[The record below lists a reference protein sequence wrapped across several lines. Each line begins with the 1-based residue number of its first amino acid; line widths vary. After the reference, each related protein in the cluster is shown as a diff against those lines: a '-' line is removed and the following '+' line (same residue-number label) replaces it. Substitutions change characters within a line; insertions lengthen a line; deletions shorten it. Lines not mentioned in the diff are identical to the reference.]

1 MVFTGSTS
9 SAESGG
15 GDTDILDELDEDDDH
30 GNTTDLES
38 CRSESPIPCSQ
49 LSGVALSNIDASWSL
64 QVNQTIVK
72 RVFRRILKRDEIV
85 EVLKKKLT
93 KKKKN
98 ITGLAPTQLMS
109 VLVKKLVKHR
119 YCNVKKGEIKN
130 LKEDITVVK
139 EIEL

>member
-1 MVFTGSTS
+1 M
-9 SAESGG
+9 
-15 GDTDILDELDEDDDH
+15 DILEELDEDDHH

-49 LSGVALSNIDASWSL
+49 LSDVALSNIDASWSL
-64 QVNQTIVK
+64 QVNQMIVK
-72 RVFRRILKRDEIV
+72 RVFRRVLKRAEIV
-85 EVLKKKLT
+85 EVLKKISVAQ
-93 KKKKN
+93 KN

-109 VLVKKLVKHR
+109 LFAKKLIKHC

-130 LKEDITVVK
+130 LKEDITIK